1 MRRLP
6 LRLLA
11 ALAATAL
18 VVTAGLVGSAYFA
31 PRAEGSLPLLSSGTV
46 GSSTDSTGSAATP
59 MPTTSTSVTP
69 TTPASTD
76 PSSAPTVNPP
86 DNAAAANAALASA
99 LAYAQNRGERAAIA
113 VYDRLSGQT
122 FGAGDTTAQFQSAS
136 VVKTFIV
143 AQLFWSGQMSDPDI
157 EARAYQMITQSD
169 DDDADALYGLVGYDD
184 LSSIVSAKLGLTGL
198 APPTLSGSWGSTF
211 ITASAMI
218 SFYQAVFADPSIGP
232 WLSDAMAHTTQ
243 TAADGTDQ
251 YFGIPSATTGWAVK
265 QGWVCCEN
273 SVAGVNST
281 GLVDSG
287 RFIVV
292 ILTQGSPS
300 QYLDYLTDTIT
311 TMAQAVLP
319 NGKFPA

>member
-1 MRRLP
+1 LP
-6 LRLLA
+6 LIASSASDSA
-11 ALAATAL
+11 A
-18 VVTAGLVGSAYFA
+18 A
-31 PRAEGSLPLLSSGTV
+31 PASPA
-46 GSSTDSTGSAATP
+46 TGSASP
-59 MPTTSTSVTP
+59 PVTP
-69 TTPASTD
+69 TTPASAD
-76 PSSAPTVNPP
+76 PSGAPTASPP
-86 DNAAAANAALASA
+86 DNEASANAAVAA
-99 LAYAQNRGERAAIA
+99 AVAYAQHRGERAAVA
-113 VYDRLSGQT
+113 VYDRTTGET

-143 AQLFWSGQMSDPDI
+143 AQLFWSGQMTDPDI
-157 EARAYQMITQSD
+157 EARAYRMITQSD

-198 APPTLSGSWGSTF
+198 APPSVSGSWGSTL
-211 ITASAMI
+211 ITANAMI

-251 YFGIPSATTGWAVK
+251 YFGIPSATSGWAVK

-273 SVAGVNST
+273 SVADVNST
-281 GLVDSG
+281 GLVDSS

-319 NGKFPA
+319 NGKFPV